1 MHIENMLARPFSRW
15 DIVHGEGE
23 PAYGYFARLVTNEG
37 HTSMRV
43 YLNEVGLNGRNLHP
57 DELLAAVRR
66 LPLSSETFEALDR
79 WTPIRDGSLYRLGT
93 ETARLKQMSMSKRRW
108 CRSCL
113 CEARH
118 HRVWWDFVAY
128 LTCPKHSEALV
139 DRTVGGETLR
149 WYWPHFD
156 VDPDG
161 FDLADGA
168 APGTSTAGT
177 GLESYIEGRLLGR
190 QGLPFDD
197 VALHHVIDACGML
210 ENILPEEGFA
220 ALTMPEADLRVKLAT
235 RIRDKVPEDVRLRGI
250 EASLGDVVSRS
261 AAEEGSLRSWV
272 KEQIIQAFADV
283 GRIGRKRFARMDIE
297 KRDFTLAEAATELGV
312 NRKGLS
318 RFAKQFDIGH
328 TPWKDVHSFSKDD
341 VEALRL
347 KLADLITLP
356 ETRPITGV
364 PGHEFRFLERA
375 GFITSYQTIVAGSPA
390 VRYLRT
396 DVVALVDG
404 MIASVSKEGS
414 DDASVSSYARRT
426 NQGLGSILEQVFKGQ
441 LAVVGLSADG
451 TGLRRLQVALPKTV
465 AKPGMTLGEAAKLT
479 KLQQASI
486 SELVAMGVI
495 ERIEGSPRLSEASVR
510 EFHETYMNA
519 ALLGEQMG
527 CGAGWVKARLKA
539 MGAHFAFE
547 TKTNTII
554 TRDEEKRLTET
565 HIAKE
570 NDYPVAVNL
579 AGN

>member
-66 LPLSSETFEALDR
+66 LPLPSETLEALDR

-93 ETARLKQMSMSKRRW
+93 EAARMKQMSMIKRRW

-128 LTCPKHSEALV
+128 RTCPKHSEDLI
-139 DRTVGGETLR
+139 DKTVGGETLR

-177 GLESYIEGRLLGR
+177 GLESFIEGRVLGR
-190 QGLPFDD
+190 QGLPFDG
-197 VALHHVIDACGML
+197 VALHHVIEACSML
-210 ENILPEEGFA
+210 SGFLNA
-220 ALTMPEADLRVKLAT
+220 DGFVALMTPEADLRDRLAA
-235 RIRDKVPEDVRLRGI
+235 RIRDTVPEDVRRRGI
-250 EASLGDVVSRS
+250 NVSLGDVVSGRPVD
-261 AAEEGSLRSWV
+261 EGSLRPWV
-272 KEQIIQAFADV
+272 EQQIIQAFAEV
-283 GRIGRKRFARMDIE
+283 GRIGRKRFARMEIE

-318 RFAKQFDIGH
+318 RFAKLFDIGH

-341 VEALRL
+341 VETLRL

-356 ETRPITGV
+356 ETIPITGV

-375 GFITSYQTIVAGSPA
+375 GFITSHQKIIAGSPA
-390 VRYLRT
+390 VRYLRA
-396 DVVALVDG
+396 DVLALVDD
-404 MIASVSKEGS
+404 MVAKASREGS
-414 DDASVSSYARRT
+414 AGASVSSYARRT
-426 NQGLGSILEQVFKGQ
+426 NQALGTVIEQVFNGQ
-441 LAVVGLSADG
+441 VAVVGLSAEG
-451 TGLRRLQVALPKTV
+451 TGLRRLRVAIPKV
-465 AKPGMTLGEAAKLT
+465 MAAKPGMTLGEAAKLT

-486 SELVAMGVI
+486 AELVAMGVI
-495 ERIEGSPRLSEASVR
+495 ERIEGSQRLSEASVND
-510 EFHETYMNA
+510 FDATYINA
-519 ALLGEQMG
+519 TLLGDELG
-527 CGAGWVKARLKA
+527 CAPSWIRHQLKK
-539 MGAHFAFE
+539 MGATISFSMR
-547 TKTNTII
+547 TNTII
-554 TRDEEKRLTET
+554 TRAEAER
-565 HIAKE
+565 
-570 NDYPVAVNL
+570 L
-579 AGN
+579 AGRGFT